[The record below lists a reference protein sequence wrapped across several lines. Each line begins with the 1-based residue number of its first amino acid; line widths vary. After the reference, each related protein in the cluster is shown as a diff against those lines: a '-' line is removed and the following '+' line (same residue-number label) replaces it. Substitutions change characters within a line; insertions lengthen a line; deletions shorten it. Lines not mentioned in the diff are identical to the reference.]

1 LKEHEK
7 ECLYALTEVGPYLRY
22 PAYLNVSRA
31 ASGVVEITVRT
42 QDALGTGMIRLSP
55 DQWKVFKLQIADPL
69 DQS

>member
-1 LKEHEK
+1 
-7 ECLYALTEVGPYLRY
+7 VGPYLRY

-55 DQWKVFKLQIADPL
+55 DQWKVFKQQINDPL